1 MKRTFKHWTPRYMRN
16 RIVEKLYRRN
26 NPGLPWLTPVANEI
40 LSTYL
45 KAEDKGIE
53 FGSGRSTLWFARRV
67 KYLISVEHNSQW
79 AEKVQ
84 EMLKAEDLSNVD
96 YFLKPAD
103 PNIETSGVDYVAA
116 AAEAED
122 ASLDFALIDGVF
134 RDGCALAVLDKIK
147 PGGVIVIDNVN
158 IYLPGKTFSPN
169 SRTFQQGPKTPGWG
183 EYLQKVAGW
192 RFIWTSNGVSDTAF
206 YFKPLD

>member
-1 MKRTFKHWTPRYMRN
+1 MKRTFKHWTPRYIRN

-26 NPGLPWLTPVANEI
+26 NPGLPWLTPVAIEI

-45 KAEDKGIE
+45 KAEDRGIE

-67 KYLISVEHNSQW
+67 KHLISVEHNPLW

-84 EMLKAEDLSNVD
+84 EMLQAEGLSNVG
-96 YFLKPAD
+96 YFLKSAD
-103 PNIETSGVDYVAA
+103 PNIETSGADYVAA
-116 AAEAED
+116 AAQAED

-147 PGGVIVIDNVN
+147 PGGMVVIDNVN
-158 IYLPGKTFSPN
+158 IYLPSKSYSPN
-169 SRTFQQGPKTPGWG
+169 SRTFEQGPKTPGWE
-183 EYLQKVAGW
+183 EYLHKVAGW

-206 YFKPLD
+206 YFKPIN